1 MKTERSIPVAR
12 NFCMPNYFNV
22 LTGTTA
28 HHLIDGI
35 DELTSGDIYGRFFH
49 FWPPREI
56 ELKKWLAVWMKK
68 GWQIYTEE
76 RYKGK
81 KGC

>member
-1 MKTERSIPVAR
+1 
-12 NFCMPNYFNV
+12 MPAACNCCTACYLHF

-35 DELTSGDIYGRFFH
+35 DELTNGDIYGRFFH

-56 ELKKWLAVWMKK
+56 ELKKWLAAWMKK
-68 GWQIYTEE
+68 GLYIDAEE
-76 RYKGK
+76 
-81 KGC
+81 